1 MDLLKIW
8 KAAQLNPDKPEE
20 WGVELINEINNKYVE
35 DIQNGKLKFLILPLK
50 IENMVDKEEKEKEFR
65 EMEAE
70 LNLTEYEII
79 DIRKLIFVYVR
90 KKEKEGI

>member
-1 MDLLKIW
+1 MDILEIW
-8 KAAQLNPDKPEE
+8 KEAQLKPDKPEG
-20 WGVELINEINNKYVE
+20 WGVELINEINGKYIE
-35 DIQNGKLKFLILPLK
+35 DIQNGKLKFIVLPLK

-65 EMEAE
+65 EMEVE

-90 KKEKEGI
+90 EKEVV

>member
-8 KAAQLNPDKPEE
+8 KEAQLKPDKPEE
-20 WGVELINEINNKYVE
+20 WGVELINELNGKYIE
-35 DIQNGKLKFLILPLK
+35 NIQNGKLKFLILPLK
-50 IENMVDKEEKEKEFR
+50 IENMVDEEEKEKEFR

-70 LNLTEYEII
+70 LNLTEYEVV

-90 KKEKEGI
+90 EKEKEGI